1 MKVRVYVKVC
11 QDVDAY
17 TLSADSRV
25 FANGVLVR
33 HLLLREM
40 VSNELGYRVGGV
52 SDLKDNKWGQR
63 ICSELAKAPETASS
77 AYIPTSN
84 L

>member
-40 VSNELGYRVGGV
+40 VSNELRCRVGGGSV
-52 SDLKDNKWGQR
+52 PRAPKGDSAN
-63 ICSELAKAPETASS
+63 SELAKAAETTSL
-77 AYIPTSN
+77 AYSPTSN